1 MQVSLRVSVC
11 PATNDADVIV
21 NADDITL
28 RPTPVGKIGSA
39 GVKLCGSCIET
50 SISMPKL
57 AIFLLIRR
65 IFLPVLNFRIDL
77 GNRKRVEA
85 CHTAFHILLLVSRQ
99 AGQCPGEVD
108 VRAF

>member
-1 MQVSLRVSVC
+1 MVHAV
-11 PATNDADVIV
+11 TNTTDIIV

-28 RPTPVGKIGSA
+28 RSTPVGNVGSA

-50 SISMPKL
+50 SLSMPKL

-65 IFLPVLNFRIDL
+65 ISLPVLDFRIDL

-85 CHTAFHILLLVSRQ
+85 CHTTFHILLLVSCQ
-99 AGQCPGEVD
+99 AGQCAGKVD